1 MASKSNVTRGVP
13 RIEELLRLTKNPKN
27 PSLTIHLKPLDE
39 TEKDRAIAFANTIE
53 YTKLVDVIKSIKIMF
68 DPNDNTTYI
77 EEDRML
83 IKQFYE
89 FENILKEC
97 AGYEP
102 EDPDAPNKK
111 SKWVIRMEIDPEILL
126 DKNITM
132 DDIHYA
138 IKNSSYGE
146 NIDCVFSDFNSDK
159 LIFRIR
165 LNNEDT
171 KKKKVSVANTLD
183 QSDEI
188 YMLKNFQT
196 AILNGIVLRGVPK
209 IEKVIPRK
217 LQNMVVLEEGK
228 YVRKDIWVLDT
239 KGTNL
244 LNILGI
250 EYIDA
255 KRTYS
260 NDIREVFNI
269 LGIEAAR
276 QILFNE
282 LTEVMEFADTFINYH
297 HLSLLCD
304 RMTMTKDMVPIF
316 RSGILSDDI
325 GPIAKATFEV
335 HTEVLLDAARHAD
348 FDHMRGVSASV
359 MCGQYGN
366 YGTGAFQLVL
376 DINQMRNLTDAA
388 VEADIDDVTKEI
400 AEKFKIRA
408 SQKDDSCGKKDL
420 EIQNNIINIKRPE
433 VMDICPDDEY
443 DMGF

>member
-1 MASKSNVTRGVP
+1 MP

-39 TEKDRAIAFANTIE
+39 IEKERAVAFANMIE
-53 YTKLVDVIKSIKIMF
+53 YTKLVDVVKGIQILF
-68 DPNDNTTYI
+68 DPSDSMSFI
-77 EEDRML
+77 EEDRLL

-89 FENILKEC
+89 FENIVKEC
-97 AGYEP
+97 AGVQSDES
-102 EDPDAPNKK
+102 DNSNKK
-111 SKWVIRMEIDPEILL
+111 SKWVIRMEMDPEILL

-146 NIDCVFSDFNSDK
+146 NIECVFSDYNSDK

-165 LNNEDT
+165 LTNDDA
-171 KKKKVSVANTLD
+171 KKKKTSVANTLD

-188 YMLKNFQT
+188 YMLKNFQNT
-196 AILNGIVLRGVPK
+196 ILNGIVLRGVNK

-228 YVRKDIWVLDT
+228 YVRKDLWVLDT

-244 LNILGI
+244 LNILSHDF
-250 EYIDA
+250 IDI

-260 NDIREVFNI
+260 NDIREVCDI

-276 QILFNE
+276 QMLFNE
-282 LTEVMEFADTFINYH
+282 LTEVMEFADAFINYH

-316 RSGILSDDI
+316 RSGILNDDI

-376 DINQMRNLTDAA
+376 DMNQMRNLSDAA
-388 VEADIDDVTKEI
+388 VETDITDITQEI
-400 AEKFKIRA
+400 ADKFKIKA
-408 SQKDDSCGKKDL
+408 SQRVDSCSKNEL
-420 EIQNNIINIKRPE
+420 EIQNNIVNIQRPE

>member
-1 MASKSNVTRGVP
+1 MP

-39 TEKDRAIAFANTIE
+39 IEKERAVAFANMIE
-53 YTKLVDVIKSIKIMF
+53 YTKLVDVVKGIQILF
-68 DPNDNTTYI
+68 DPSDSMSFI
-77 EEDRML
+77 EEDRLL

-89 FENILKEC
+89 FENIVKEC
-97 AGYEP
+97 AGVQTDES
-102 EDPDAPNKK
+102 DNSNKK
-111 SKWVIRMEIDPEILL
+111 SKWVIRMEMDPEILL

-146 NIDCVFSDFNSDK
+146 NIECVFSDYNSDK

-165 LNNEDT
+165 LTNDDA
-171 KKKKVSVANTLD
+171 KKKKTSVANTLD

-188 YMLKNFQT
+188 YMLKNFQNT
-196 AILNGIVLRGVPK
+196 ILNGIVLRGVNK

-228 YVRKDIWVLDT
+228 YVRKDLWVLDT

-244 LNILGI
+244 LNILGL
-250 EYIDA
+250 EFIDI

-260 NDIREVFNI
+260 NDIREVCDI

-276 QILFNE
+276 QMLFNE
-282 LTEVMEFADTFINYH
+282 LTEVMEFADAFINYH

-316 RSGILSDDI
+316 RSGILNDDI

-376 DINQMRNLTDAA
+376 DMNQMRNLSDAA
-388 VEADIDDVTKEI
+388 VETYITDITQEI
-400 AEKFKIRA
+400 ADKFKIKA
-408 SQKDDSCGKKDL
+408 SQRADSCSKNEL
-420 EIQNNIINIKRPE
+420 EIQNNIVNIQRPE

>member
-1 MASKSNVTRGVP
+1 MLFRS
-13 RIEELLRLTKNPKN
+13 
-27 PSLTIHLKPLDE
+27 
-39 TEKDRAIAFANTIE
+39 EKDRAVAYANMIE
-53 YTKLVDVIKSIKIMF
+53 YTKLVDVVKNIQILF
-68 DPNDNTTYI
+68 DPNDNTSFI
-77 EEDRML
+77 EEDRIL

-89 FENILKEC
+89 FENIMKEC
-97 AGYEP
+97 AGYDK
-102 EDPDAPNKK
+102 EDPDTIKKK
-111 SKWVIRMEIDPEILL
+111 SKWVIRMEMDPEILL

-146 NIDCVFSDFNSDK
+146 NIECVFSDYNSDK
-159 LIFRIR
+159 LVFRIR
-165 LNNEDT
+165 LTNDDS

-196 AILNGIVLRGVPK
+196 TILNGIVLRGVNK

-228 YVRKDIWVLDT
+228 YVRKDLWVLDT

-244 LNILGI
+244 LNILGLDF
-250 EYIDA
+250 IDT

-260 NDIREVFNI
+260 NDIREVCDI

-276 QILFNE
+276 QMLFNE
-282 LTEVMEFADTFINYH
+282 LTEVMEFADAFINYH

-316 RSGILSDDI
+316 RSGILNDDI

-335 HTEVLLDAARHAD
+335 HTEVLLDAARRAD

-366 YGTGAFQLVL
+366 YGTGSFHLVL
-376 DINQMRNLTDAA
+376 DMNQMRNLMDANI
-388 VEADIDDVTKEI
+388 DTGIDDITQEI
-400 AEKFKIRA
+400 ANKFKIRS
-408 SQKDDSCGKKDL
+408 SQKSDACNKKEL
-420 EIQNNIINIKRPE
+420 EIQNNIVNIQRQK
-433 VMDICPDDEY
+433 
-443 DMGF
+443 